1 MKNLIIIIIIAAIGY
16 YFLNNRKSQCETIE
30 DVKNK
35 GLELTQAF
43 IHAATAKDPKIS
55 ADTLMQKIKK
65 VEIMKENGFPNI
77 QESCAAMDEII
88 DYLE

>member
-1 MKNLIIIIIIAAIGY
+1 
-16 YFLNNRKSQCETIE
+16 
-30 DVKNK
+30 
-35 GLELTQAF
+35 
-43 IHAATAKDPKIS
+43 
-55 ADTLMQKIKK
+55 MQKIKK